1 MRKLGWTAL
10 LVTALLASNAH
21 AESNYPSKPITLV
34 VAFAPGGGTDT
45 AARLVAKDLATELGQ
60 PVIVENRPGAG
71 GAIGAVGVTRAA
83 ADGYTLLFGS
93 GSELDVLTAVK
104 VKAPYDPLKDF
115 TPITEVGTVSFV
127 LAASPSLN
135 TTSVGELIA
144 YARAN
149 PGKLNF
155 ASFGIGSTNHLIGE
169 AFARK
174 NHLSLVHV
182 PYKGSAAAVTDLL
195 AGQVQLAFDTASVM
209 IPLIR
214 SGSLKG
220 LATLSPERTP
230 LAPELPT
237 MAESG
242 LPDFTFEGWL
252 GVLAPRGTPSA
263 IVERLHAALVKVLR
277 IPANVETLQ
286 QRGVKVV
293 ASTPAEFGAFMQADV
308 AKWGE
313 IARAADIKIE

>member
-1 MRKLGWTAL
+1 MRKLGWAALLTAL
-10 LVTALLASNAH
+10 LVSTAH
-21 AESNYPSKPITLV
+21 ADSNFPSKPITLV
-34 VAFAPGGGTDT
+34 VAFAAGGGTDT

-60 PVIVENRPGAG
+60 PIIVENRPGAG

-93 GSELDVLTAVK
+93 GSELDVLPAVK
-104 VKAPYDPLKDF
+104 VKAPYDTLKDF
-115 TPITEVGTVSFV
+115 TPITEVGTVSFA
-127 LAASPSLN
+127 LAVSPSLHTN
-135 TTSVGELIA
+135 SVGELIA

-174 NHLSLVHV
+174 NGLSLVHV

-195 AGQVQLAFDTASVM
+195 AGQVQLTFDTASVM
-209 IPLIR
+209 MPLVR

-220 LATLSPERTP
+220 LATLSPERSP

-242 LPDFTFEGWL
+242 LSDFTFEGWL
-252 GVLAPRGTPSA
+252 GVLAPRGTPAA
-263 IVERLHAALVKVLR
+263 IVDRLHAALAKVLR
-277 IPANVETLQ
+277 LPALAEALQ
-286 QRGVKVV
+286 ERGVRVV
-293 ASTPAEFGAFMQADV
+293 ASTPDEFGAFMKADV

-313 IARAADIKIE
+313 IARAADIRME